1 MKIFEVYR
9 GWNPTHLCGDY
20 FINHHFKIPIFH
32 NQYFNSKSPAV
43 FFWLGRLLTYFLEP
57 EMTKKIFEFFG
68 PFLQVLIK
76 RSMKPRCARHV
87 RNPCLR
93 ICSISAMAVSP
104 DGTRCGLGLVP
115 CWCTGI
121 GLGGSMV
128 FFFSK
133 LPTKGSLERSQNSCI
148 LNHFPSKWKSEE
160 PIECP
165 TSLGCYTSAF
175 TESLGRWSWLITSLR
190 EMFEKSMS
198 VNYRWLILWQII
210 LQEFIFK
217 LLFTCLP
224 YTICPPSRHFWV
236 DDFPFPRVGYV
247 SSLEGN
253 LFPPNSRPQ
262 VLVRLETLPRNSNG
276 KIDRAK
282 LLWLQTTYIL
292 FEYAVMMVYEHM
304 IYI

>member
-93 ICSISAMAVSP
+93 ICSISAMTVSP

-128 FFFSK
+128 FFFFENANQGFIGK
-133 LPTKGSLERSQNSCI
+133 E
-148 LNHFPSKWKSEE
+148 SEFLH
-160 PIECP
+160 
-165 TSLGCYTSAF
+165 S
-175 TESLGRWSWLITSLR
+175 ES
-190 EMFEKSMS
+190 
-198 VNYRWLILWQII
+198 
-210 LQEFIFK
+210 
-217 LLFTCLP
+217 
-224 YTICPPSRHFWV
+224 
-236 DDFPFPRVGYV
+236 FPFQMEKWRAHWM
-247 SSLEGN
+247 
-253 LFPPNSRPQ
+253 PNII
-262 VLVRLETLPRNSNG
+262 G
-276 KIDRAK
+276 
-282 LLWLQTTYIL
+282 LLHFCFHRI
-292 FEYAVMMVYEHM
+292 FG
-304 IYI
+304 